1 MAGRR
6 GFGRLRKGRS
16 GKWQAGYTGL
26 DGRIHYAPTT
36 FETADD
42 ARIWLRLEQ
51 RQMEADPE
59 AWMPPKERL
68 ALKDAN
74 RLPLFSDHAE
84 RYIIGKHRPRP
95 LKPTTEANYRYLLE
109 RHILPVLGARRI
121 DHITPAAV
129 QQWYE
134 SLPPRRP
141 TERAHAYALLR

>member
-1 MAGRR
+1 MLRIGCARVGNRMAGRR

-74 RLPLFSDHAE
+74 RPPLFSDHPSA
-84 RYIIGKHRPRP
+84 
-95 LKPTTEANYRYLLE
+95 TSSAN
-109 RHILPVLGARRI
+109 LGRGR
-121 DHITPAAV
+121 
-129 QQWYE
+129 
-134 SLPPRRP
+134 
-141 TERAHAYALLR
+141 

>member
-51 RQMEADPE
+51 RQIEADPE
-59 AWMPPKERL
+59 AWIPPKERL

-74 RLPLFSDHAE
+74 RPPLFSDHAE
-84 RYIIGKHRPRP
+84 RYIIGEPRPRP

-121 DHITPAAV
+121 DRITPAAV
-129 QQWYE
+129 Q
-134 SLPPRRP
+134 
-141 TERAHAYALLR
+141 